1 MELSDGVKATT
12 RLIANNL
19 SILAATSTVP
29 NLIGNDY
36 IDAWY
41 SIYSGYFQIGTVT
54 EKSNEII
61 SAGKVIEQ
69 VPAPSSIVNSGSAV
83 DLVISSGP
91 INSIRGSYDGIW
103 SSGDQRI
110 TFPVVKGKI
119 PSFALRPSNG
129 ACGTTLTTTTYTP
142 PFSISGNS
150 FSFDGHSGTFN
161 TNKSAN
167 VVFKYTANGPFCSGS
182 GTVSGPVTKQLSPQT
197 ITFGHPPTNMIVGGT
212 GFVSATGGDSGNPV
226 TFSSTTAGVCTI
238 SGGTVTGVTAGSCTI
253 AANQLGNANY
263 NDAPQTTQTFTV
275 GKGNQAIG
283 PVTCSPN
290 LLVGGTCTLSASG
303 GASGNPV
310 VFNSTT
316 PAACTT
322 SGTNGSAVTGV
333 LAGTGNCSIDANQAG
348 NINYNA
354 APQVM
359 QSFNVPAGFGLTVI
373 NLNPAG
379 GSVTSDTGGITCG
392 STCSQSYASGTAVT
406 LTAIPVTGYQFSG
419 WGGSC
424 REYGNTYKLTMDAAK
439 SCTAKFEV
447 FKKKRRPS
455 WRGLLSQ

>member
-41 SIYSGYFQIGTVT
+41 SIYSGSFQIGTVT

-197 ITFGHPPTNMIVGGT
+197 ITFGPPPNQYDCRWRRVCFGNGRR
-212 GFVSATGGDSGNPV
+212 FRESCDFQFDDSGRLHNQRRHCYRCHGWQLHHCREPIRQCQLH
-226 TFSSTTAGVCTI
+226 STLA
-238 SGGTVTGVTAGSCTI
+238 
-253 AANQLGNANY
+253 
-263 NDAPQTTQTFTV
+263 F
-275 GKGNQAIG
+275 
-283 PVTCSPN
+283 
-290 LLVGGTCTLSASG
+290 LSHRRELIQQG
-303 GASGNPV
+303 
-310 VFNSTT
+310 
-316 PAACTT
+316 
-322 SGTNGSAVTGV
+322 
-333 LAGTGNCSIDANQAG
+333 
-348 NINYNA
+348 
-354 APQVM
+354 
-359 QSFNVPAGFGLTVI
+359 
-373 NLNPAG
+373 
-379 GSVTSDTGGITCG
+379 
-392 STCSQSYASGTAVT
+392 
-406 LTAIPVTGYQFSG
+406 IPVTA
-419 WGGSC
+419 
-424 REYGNTYKLTMDAAK
+424 R
-439 SCTAKFEV
+439 
-447 FKKKRRPS
+447 
-455 WRGLLSQ
+455 